1 MINGLAHAHSG
12 LRWMLILSLVYA
24 IYVAFTK
31 KGNGKFEAKDKTLF
45 LATFILSH
53 IQLLLGIVL
62 YIMEEKYR
70 GFSHMKDA
78 YSRFFAVEHTLGMLI
93 AIALITVGYLKTK
106 KITDDSAI
114 FARIGKFYLIALL
127 IILVSIPWPFREALH
142 GHWF

>member
-24 IYVAFTK
+24 IYIAFSK
-31 KGNGKFEAKDKTLF
+31 KNNGKFEAKDKTLF

-62 YIMEEKYR
+62 YVMEEKYK

-93 AIALITVGYLKTK
+93 AIALITIGYVKTK
-106 KITDDSAI
+106 KMTDDSAI

-127 IILVSIPWPFREALH
+127 IILVSIPWPFRQALG